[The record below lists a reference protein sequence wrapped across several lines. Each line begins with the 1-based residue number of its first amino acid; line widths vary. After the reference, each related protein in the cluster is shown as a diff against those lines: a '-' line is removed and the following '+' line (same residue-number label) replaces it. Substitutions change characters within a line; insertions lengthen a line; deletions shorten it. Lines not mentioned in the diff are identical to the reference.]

1 MAARNDRETGVKGI
15 GKWLVAMCLSCG
27 ALAAH
32 ASVRDWSRIPEDE
45 AFSAIPQEAT
55 AAYRAGD
62 FPRLEAELL
71 EYVSRGARTASG
83 LWVGGFYTD
92 GIETALLDPR
102 PQTAGQWDAL
112 ERRTLDQTRQYPQ
125 SALARLLHAKVL
137 IARAW
142 SIRGRGYANTVPE
155 SAWKPF
161 HDGLRRADEYLVQ
174 EKQVA
179 GILPEYYVERIGIA
193 RGLGRSRSE
202 IDALLE
208 ASDRVQPG
216 YYPAYFSVL
225 EYLLPKWHGDALQVE
240 AFARAAVQRTRRTE
254 GDSMYA
260 RIYWVASQSQ
270 YGSHLFYASDAQ
282 WALMRSG
289 FEDVVKR
296 YPDAWNY
303 QNYAHFACE
312 AGDDRT
318 LERLLS
324 QHVQEPILPDAWTG
338 ETDYEECGR
347 RVGRLSL

>member
-1 MAARNDRETGVKGI
+1 V
-15 GKWLVAMCLSCG
+15 
-27 ALAAH
+27 
-32 ASVRDWSRIPEDE
+32 PEDE
-45 AFSAIPQEAT
+45 AFSAIPQEA
-55 AAYRAGD
+55 AATYRTGD
-62 FPRLEAELL
+62 FTRLEKELM
-71 EYVSRGARTASG
+71 EYVNRQSRTASG

-92 GIETALLDPR
+92 GIEAAMLDPR
-102 PQTAGQWDAL
+102 PQTAAQWDAL
-112 ERRTLDQTRQYPQ
+112 EPRTLERTQQHPR

-142 SIRGRGYANTVPE
+142 AIRGPGYASTVPE
-155 SAWKPF
+155 SAWEPF
-161 HDGLRRADEYLVQ
+161 HEGLRRAEKYLVK

-179 GILPEYYVERIGIA
+179 GTLPEYYVERIGIA
-193 RGLGRSRSE
+193 RGLGQSRSE

-225 EYLLPKWHGDALQVE
+225 QYLLPKWHGDAEQVE
-240 AFARAAVQRTRRTE
+240 AFARAAVERTRETE

-270 YGSHLFYASDAQ
+270 YGSSLFYTSAAQ

-318 LERLLS
+318 LEKLLS
-324 QHVQEPILPDAWTG
+324 HHVQAPILPDAWIG
-338 ETDYEECGR
+338 EASYEECGR
-347 RVGRLSL
+347 RVGRLAL